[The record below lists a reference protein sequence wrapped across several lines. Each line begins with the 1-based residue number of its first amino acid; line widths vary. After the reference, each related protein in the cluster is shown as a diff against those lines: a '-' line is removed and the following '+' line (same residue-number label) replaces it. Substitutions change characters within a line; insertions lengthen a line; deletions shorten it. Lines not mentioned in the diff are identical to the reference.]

1 MNCSALRTKARH
13 VDQFRQSLNQEKTTD
28 LAGTYNDRFQSKS
41 RSIFNFKL
49 DELAPINQK
58 KVNKPNKKA
67 NEPEKVEFFLVVA
80 TLKSPND
87 AFTCEFVLKRESHVE

>member
-1 MNCSALRTKARH
+1 
-13 VDQFRQSLNQEKTTD
+13 LNQEKTTD
-28 LAGTYNDRFQSKS
+28 LAGSYNDRFQSKS

-58 KVNKPNKKA
+58 GKQTKNKKA
-67 NEPEKVEFFLVVA
+67 NEPEKLSFLVVA